1 MDLILWRHAE
11 AEAEPLD
18 DDAARPLTAKGVKQA
33 TRMGKWLDLHLPGNC
48 RILSSPAVRC
58 DATARH
64 LGRKFRTSIELGTDS
79 TAERIIAAANWPES
93 REPVVLVGHQPL
105 LGQVASLILFGNPLG
120 LELRK
125 ANALWISRKPEEE
138 SGPFIKVLMG
148 PRFVK

>member
-11 AEAEPLD
+11 AEPGED
-18 DDAARPLTAKGVKQA
+18 DTARPLTSKGVKQA
-33 TRMGKWLDLHLPGNC
+33 SRMGKWLDLHLPGNC

-58 DATARH
+58 DTTAKH
-64 LGRKFRTSIELGTDS
+64 LGRKYKTSIELGTDS
-79 TAERIIAAANWPES
+79 TAERLIAAANLPEN

-105 LGQVASLILFGNPLG
+105 LGQVASLILFGNSLG
-120 LELRK
+120 LDIRK

-138 SGPFIKVLMG
+138 SGPFIKVLMA